1 MGGIIVVDFIDMGT
15 AEHRQALYDHMRQIM
30 ANDRARHNILPL
42 SKFGLMQITRQR
54 VRPALDIVTTE
65 ACPSCF
71 GKGEVQPSLLF
82 TDTLREKL
90 EYLINDLKV
99 RDFILYVHPFVD
111 AYIKK
116 GIISL
121 YRKWRMELGGKF
133 KVMPDESLAYLQ
145 YKVLDK
151 DRNEIDLKEEK
162 DLDKSTATKTKTKAK
177 TRVSS

>member
-1 MGGIIVVDFIDMGT
+1 M
-15 AEHRQALYDHMRQIM
+15 
-30 ANDRARHNILPL
+30 
-42 SKFGLMQITRQR
+42 
-54 VRPALDIVTTE
+54 
-65 ACPSCF
+65 
-71 GKGEVQPSLLF
+71 
-82 TDTLREKL
+82 
-90 EYLINDLKV
+90 

-121 YRKWRMELGGKF
+121 DRKWRMELGGKF

>member
-1 MGGIIVVDFIDMGT
+1 M
-15 AEHRQALYDHMRQIM
+15 
-30 ANDRARHNILPL
+30 
-42 SKFGLMQITRQR
+42 
-54 VRPALDIVTTE
+54 
-65 ACPSCF
+65 
-71 GKGEVQPSLLF
+71 
-82 TDTLREKL
+82 
-90 EYLINDLKV
+90 